1 MSIIRVVLE
10 LCEINPKLQA
20 VDQEIPGEENRKAR
34 LELFFVSLPHHLMTA
49 KGRAT
54 KEFID
59 RFEERKKESNHE

>member
-1 MSIIRVVLE
+1 ME
-10 LCEINPKLQA
+10 HCGINHKLQA

-34 LELFFVSLPHHLMTA
+34 LEVYLVSLPHNLMTV

-54 KEFID
+54 KESID